1 MGCVLE
7 TCPLFRKMPLR
18 KGRGYI
24 QLGLTIALMFLPLAS
39 AVAAMDIK
47 LQDLGRELQTIR
59 SGLGWN
65 DCTCGAVLR
74 PKHTEEVADIVLALY
89 RDHQTSGQKYLVRAT
104 SQEFVSHNNLSCAC
118 AGIPADTRAVV
129 IDMSGLDKILEFNDE
144 QETVT
149 VQAGITFEALERTLL
164 EYDMSLPGVVVA
176 PQLGAMTLGAAIVTS
191 AHGSSLVGPA
201 TIAQFLHSALLV
213 DGTGDI
219 QVLDNPGQVL
229 EGSLGMLGLVT
240 EATMYVQ
247 KRKKM
252 AVRQIQSED
261 FDLVADLRDI
271 IDNSEALALDVTW
284 NPTAGMYQARVWHE
298 TDAVSRGDA
307 RNVLFQQPADWLME
321 LPERVFRDQL
331 DLMDRE
337 GHMCEVI
344 GELSH
349 LPYFLHS
356 AGNEPDESTPPD
368 TAIGWLN
375 QLASASCSGAADI
388 APVPDLCLLTSA
400 KFTPHELAINSQ
412 DFSAWLADARAVLRH
427 ALGCPPF
434 VLNFRFVG
442 ESDAPLALSSGR
454 QVVAIEMSTLS
465 SHRAERDGLH
475 VKFTRIHDEL
485 LQMTMCKYGGRPAWA
500 YASNR
505 LLRGAPCA
513 VRDLYSPS
521 FEQFLELRSSYDPAE
536 LFLPPLFQDVIYRR
550 APVYYPGCAVRMDC
564 FCTTDDHCGP
574 DHECVPGNEFPQYRV
589 CAPVTDKSKFE
600 L

>member
-1 MGCVLE
+1 
-7 TCPLFRKMPLR
+7 
-18 KGRGYI
+18 
-24 QLGLTIALMFLPLAS
+24 
-39 AVAAMDIK
+39 
-47 LQDLGRELQTIR
+47 
-59 SGLGWN
+59 
-65 DCTCGAVLR
+65 
-74 PKHTEEVADIVLALY
+74 
-89 RDHQTSGQKYLVRAT
+89 
-104 SQEFVSHNNLSCAC
+104 
-118 AGIPADTRAVV
+118 
-129 IDMSGLDKILEFNDE
+129 MSGMDKILEFNDE

-164 EYDMSLPGVVVA
+164 EYDMSLPGVVIA

-201 TIAQFLHSALLV
+201 TVAQFLHSALLV

-219 QVLDNPGQVL
+219 QILDNPGQVL
-229 EGSLGMLGLVT
+229 EGSLGMFGVVT
-240 EATMYVQ
+240 EVTMYVQ
-247 KRKKM
+247 QKKKM

-298 TDAVSRGDA
+298 TDAASRGDSH
-307 RNVLFQQPADWLME
+307 NVQLQQPPDWLME
-321 LPERVFRDQL
+321 LPERVYRDQL
-331 DLMDRE
+331 DLLDRE

-349 LPYFLHS
+349 LPRFSHS
-356 AGNEPDESTPPD
+356 HPDPDGAGSEPQPDDGTPPD

-375 QLASASCSGAADI
+375 QLATASCAGAAFA

-400 KFTPHELAINSQ
+400 KLTPHELAINSQ
-412 DFSAWLADARAVLRH
+412 DFSSWLADARAVLRH

-442 ESDAPLALSSGR
+442 ESDSPLALSSGR

-465 SHRAERDGLH
+465 SHNGERAGLH
-475 VKFTRIHDEL
+475 VKFSRLHEEL

-500 YASNR
+500 FASNR

-513 VRDLYSPS
+513 VRDLYADS
-521 FEQFLELRSSYDPAE
+521 FERFLELRASYDPAG
-536 LFLPPLFQDVIYRR
+536 LFLPPLFRDVIDRR
-550 APVYYPGCAVRMDC
+550 GPVYYPGCAAHLDC
-564 FCTTDDHCGP
+564 FCVTDHHCGP
-574 DHECVPGNEFPQYRV
+574 DHECVPGTEFPQYRV
-589 CAPVTDKSKFE
+589 CAPLTDKSKFE

>member
-1 MGCVLE
+1 
-7 TCPLFRKMPLR
+7 
-18 KGRGYI
+18 
-24 QLGLTIALMFLPLAS
+24 
-39 AVAAMDIK
+39 
-47 LQDLGRELQTIR
+47 
-59 SGLGWN
+59 
-65 DCTCGAVLR
+65 
-74 PKHTEEVADIVLALY
+74 
-89 RDHQTSGQKYLVRAT
+89 
-104 SQEFVSHNNLSCAC
+104 
-118 AGIPADTRAVV
+118 
-129 IDMSGLDKILEFNDE
+129 
-144 QETVT
+144 
-149 VQAGITFEALERTLL
+149 
-164 EYDMSLPGVVVA
+164 
-176 PQLGAMTLGAAIVTS
+176 
-191 AHGSSLVGPA
+191 
-201 TIAQFLHSALLV
+201 
-213 DGTGDI
+213 
-219 QVLDNPGQVL
+219 
-229 EGSLGMLGLVT
+229 
-240 EATMYVQ
+240 
-247 KRKKM
+247 
-252 AVRQIQSED
+252 
-261 FDLVADLRDI
+261 DLVADLRDI

-307 RNVLFQQPADWLME
+307 RNVRLQQPPDWLME
-321 LPERVFRDQL
+321 LPDRVFRDQL

-356 AGNEPDESTPPD
+356 VGNEPDESTPPD

-388 APVPDLCLLTSA
+388 APVPDLCLLTAA

-513 VRDLYSPS
+513 LRDLYSAS
-521 FEQFLELRSSYDPAE
+521 FEQFLELRATYDPAE

-550 APVYYPGCAVRMDC
+550 GPVYYPGCAVRLDC